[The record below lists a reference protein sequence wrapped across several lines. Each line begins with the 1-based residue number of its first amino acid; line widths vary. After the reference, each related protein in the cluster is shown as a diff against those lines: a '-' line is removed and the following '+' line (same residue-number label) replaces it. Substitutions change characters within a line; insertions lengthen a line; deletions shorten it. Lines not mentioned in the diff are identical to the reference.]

1 MDRPHHRFEPL
12 APRHD
17 LGAFDC
23 GDEQYNGWLRNSA
36 RTAVQAGTAAVTV
49 LVRVDESGVEVIGY
63 FALCPTG
70 VARDGMPN
78 KAKAS
83 SIDPIPAYL
92 LAKMALAK
100 NYRGDQVQMWG
111 TQLLLGAL
119 RQVLA
124 ASESGGGRLL
134 VVDADNEGLVP
145 WYADHGFLPTG
156 VSPLRLYM
164 KIATVRKYVSEYD
177 ERAAVEE
184 TDN

>member
-1 MDRPHHRFEPL
+1 MDRQEHRFEPL

-23 GDEQYNGWLRNSA
+23 GEEQYNKWLQNSA
-36 RTAVQAGTAAVTV
+36 RTAVQSGTAAVTV
-49 LVRVDESGVEVIGY
+49 LVREGESGVEVIGY

-70 VARDGMPN
+70 VVRDGMPN

-83 SIDPIPAYL
+83 SIEHIPAYL
-92 LAKMALAK
+92 LAKLALAEK
-100 NYRGDQVQMWG
+100 FRGDKVQMWG
-111 TQLLLGAL
+111 TQLLLGAF

-134 VVDADNEGLVP
+134 VVDADNESLVP
-145 WYADHGFLPTG
+145 WYVDHGFLPTG
-156 VSPLRLYM
+156 VNPLRLYM

-177 ERAAVEE
+177 ERR
-184 TDN
+184 

>member
-1 MDRPHHRFEPL
+1 MDRQQHHFEPL

-23 GDEQYNGWLRNSA
+23 GDEQYNKWLQNSA

-49 LVRVDESGVEVIGY
+49 LVREDESGVEVIGY

-70 VARDGMPN
+70 VVRDGMPN

-83 SIDPIPAYL
+83 SIDPITAYL
-92 LAKMALAK
+92 LAKLALAEK
-100 NYRGDQVQMWG
+100 CRGDKVQMWG
-111 TQLLLGAL
+111 TQLLLGAF

-134 VVDADNEGLVP
+134 VVDADNEALVP

-156 VSPLRLYM
+156 VNPLRLYM

-177 ERAAVEE
+177 ERR
-184 TDN
+184 